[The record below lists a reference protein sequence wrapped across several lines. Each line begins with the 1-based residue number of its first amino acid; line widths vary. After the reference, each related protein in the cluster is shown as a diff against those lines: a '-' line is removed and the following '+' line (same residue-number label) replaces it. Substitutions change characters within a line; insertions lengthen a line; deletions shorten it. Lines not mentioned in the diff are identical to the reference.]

1 MKSKEYYQQI
11 KKNGK
16 NIFEIYLEY
25 KKTLSPLESMKEMR
39 KDFPQITFEEAK
51 EIMII
56 CDTNYNSI
64 EEYQGS
70 ILDDIKKTLEN

>member
-1 MKSKEYYQQI
+1 MKH
-11 KKNGK
+11 KKLLSANWK
-16 NIFEIYLEY
+16 NVFEIYLEY
-25 KKTLSPLESMKEMR
+25 KKTLSPLESMKKMR

-70 ILDDIKKTLEN
+70 ILEDIKKIIEN

>member
-1 MKSKEYYQQI
+1 MKNKEYYEQI

-16 NIFEIYLEY
+16 NVFEIYLGY
-25 KKTLSPLESMKEMR
+25 KKTLSPLESMKKMR
-39 KDFPQITFEEAK
+39 KDFPQISFEEAK

-70 ILDDIKKTLEN
+70 ILDDIKKIIEN

>member
-11 KKNGK
+11 KKNGE
-16 NIFEIYLEY
+16 NVFEVYLKH

-56 CDTNYNSI
+56 CDTNFNSI

-70 ILDDIKKTLEN
+70 ILDDIKRIIEN